1 MTGTP
6 HQLPLGRFLRN
17 ASDLLDA
24 TAKNAHNLQAHLA
37 GFVQA
42 EPDSPHNPLDLII
55 LQSLDLM
62 TQTLVDLSTAFL
74 ATSQGTMETPV
85 TEWEDVVKRL
95 KLEYVGRALTYGG
108 GGEAGQ
114 ASDVELF

>member
-1 MTGTP
+1 MTGTLN
-6 HQLPLGRFLRN
+6 HLPLGQFLRN

-24 TAKNAHNLQAHLA
+24 TAKNAHNLQSHLA
-37 GFVQA
+37 DFMKKA
-42 EPDSPHNPLDLII
+42 PESPHQPLDLII
-55 LQSLDLM
+55 LQSLDLV

-85 TEWEDVVKRL
+85 KEWEEVVKRL

-108 GGEAGQ
+108 AGSVPV
-114 ASDVELF
+114 SDVELF

>member
-6 HQLPLGRFLRN
+6 NRLPLGRFLRN

-24 TAKNAHNLQAHLA
+24 TAKTAHNLQSHLA
-37 GFVQA
+37 QFMES
-42 EPDSPHNPLDLII
+42 EPDSPHQSLDLII

-74 ATSQGTMETPV
+74 VTSQGTMETPV
-85 TEWEDVVKRL
+85 TEWEEVVKQL

-108 GGEAGQ
+108 GGSGAV
-114 ASDVELF
+114 SDVELF

>member
-6 HQLPLGRFLRN
+6 SHLPLGQFLRN

-24 TAKNAHNLQAHLA
+24 TAKNAHNLQTHLA
-37 GFVQA
+37 DFMET
-42 EPDSPHNPLDLII
+42 EPDSPHQPLDLII

-85 TEWEDVVKRL
+85 TEWEEVVKRL

-108 GGEAGQ
+108 SGAAGPV
-114 ASDVELF
+114 SDVELF

>member
-1 MTGTP
+1 MTGAP
-6 HQLPLGRFLRN
+6 SQLPLGQFLRN

-37 GFVQA
+37 GFVA
-42 EPDSPHNPLDLII
+42 KAPDSPHQPLDLII

-85 TEWEDVVKRL
+85 AEWEEVVKRL

-108 GGEAGQ
+108 AGGSGPV
-114 ASDVELF
+114 SDVELF